1 MFADLALS
9 DSSVVAFNEGILLG
23 ITRLNIFNANILFL
37 GPLREFATDKLRS
50 VITTNHSGFFF
61 RHSSNCSMTR
71 ITRWA
76 GNEKS
81 ASIASPSER

>member
-23 ITRLNIFNANILFL
+23 IIRLNIFNANILLL
-37 GPLREFATDKLRS
+37 GPLRDFATDKLGS
-50 VITTNHSGFFF
+50 VITTNHGGFF

-71 ITRWA
+71 ITR
-76 GNEKS
+76 
-81 ASIASPSER
+81 